1 MEKERGVEI
10 EVQGEVERVL
20 VVHEVHFS
28 VCFGVGKQIQYG
40 NSHPPSLN
48 NLQWSRYTI
57 NRVTHSLTD
66 DVVPLPGNRF
76 WYRDVSVF
84 ANAKGSSRN
93 LRFAIETFFHKVLGD

>member
-1 MEKERGVEI
+1 MRTRSSLSKE
-10 EVQGEVERVL
+10 
-20 VVHEVHFS
+20 
-28 VCFGVGKQIQYG
+28 
-40 NSHPPSLN
+40 NSTTSLHPLPNFVTLSLTYI
-48 NLQWSRYTI
+48 LTFY
-57 NRVTHSLTD
+57 RVTHSLTD